1 MYLAFYG
8 LDERPFDLTSD
19 LRFLLLT
26 QKHREALA
34 HLEYGTSTGT
44 GITLLIGEAGTGK
57 TTLLRKV
64 LASRRP
70 SEQSPFL
77 LLTNPALSQYEFFQ
91 FLAEGFLLDSKG
103 YQSKTSFLREF
114 EALLIRQ
121 QSEGGV
127 CVLAIDEAQSLSD
140 ALLEEIRLLA
150 NLESETHKLLR
161 VVLAGQPALARRLN
175 DPAFRQVKQRV
186 GLRCRLDTLDLVET
200 ATYIAHRITTAGG
213 RPGDVFQREAVI
225 AIYKQ
230 SGGVPRTINVI
241 CENALLTGFAL
252 SRQPIDSSVI
262 AEVCHDL
269 DLNPH
274 ERGLDAFP
282 PAPAPA
288 MLAPTERLART
299 AARTPAPKPAP
310 LTSLAAAPAPRK
322 LASFPYLRWGR
333 R

>member
-1 MYLAFYG
+1 MYLSFFG
-8 LDERPFDLTSD
+8 LAERPFDLTSD

-44 GITLLIGEAGTGK
+44 GITMLIGEAGTGK

-64 LASRRP
+64 IASRPP
-70 SEQSPFL
+70 SEQSPFV
-77 LLTNPALSQYEFFQ
+77 LLTNPALSPYEFFQ

-103 YQSKTSFLREF
+103 YQSKTWFLRDF
-114 EALLIRQ
+114 EAMLTRQ
-121 QSEGGV
+121 YSDGGV
-127 CVLAIDEAQSLSD
+127 CILAIDEAQSLSN

-150 NLESETHKLLR
+150 NLESETEKLLR

-175 DPAFRQVKQRV
+175 EPAFRQLKQRV
-186 GLRCRLDTLDLVET
+186 GLRCRLDALDLVET

-225 AIYKQ
+225 AIHEQ

-252 SRQPIDSSVI
+252 SRQPVDSRVI
-262 AEVCHDL
+262 AEVCRDL
-269 DLNPH
+269 DLDH
-274 ERGLDAFP
+274 HTIGLDAFP
-282 PAPAPA
+282 AAPPLLEESGQPA
-288 MLAPTERLART
+288 ERHPLP
-299 AARTPAPKPAP
+299 TPALKRAP
-310 LTSLAAAPAPRK
+310 LTSLAARVGRPRSP
-322 LASFPYLRWGR
+322 LSSLRWGR